1 MTATQS
7 SSDLGESVRRP
18 SSRWRTPPYAVAAA
32 GGIVIGC
39 VSLAALILAP
49 SPGAALPI
57 LAALAVVVAMIL
69 VAVVAISRSRVE
81 SALLH
86 TEATLRHLQE
96 TTSEIRLER
105 PDARSPIRDPDS
117 LLFSKE
123 FFDELLDREMGRA
136 TREKFPL
143 TVLMIQVAW
152 PEPVPDSVVSA
163 FLRAAATALR
173 RRVRSF
179 DCICRYERQVLAVLM
194 PGLSERQA
202 EGRAEELLA
211 MVKETRVADLPR
223 VSDGELQASA
233 GVATHRPDDGPAASQ
248 SLLRRAFLALYE
260 SRVGQP
266 KALERYESRP
276 DHEPS

>member
-1 MTATQS
+1 M
-7 SSDLGESVRRP
+7 
-18 SSRWRTPPYAVAAA
+18 
-32 GGIVIGC
+32 
-39 VSLAALILAP
+39 
-49 SPGAALPI
+49 LPM
-57 LAALAVVVAMIL
+57 LAALAVGVALTL
-69 VAVVAISRSRVE
+69 VAVVAVRRSRVQ

-143 TVLMIQVAW
+143 TILMIQVAW
-152 PEPVPDSVVSA
+152 LEQAPDSVVSA
-163 FLRAAATALR
+163 FLRAAGTALK

-179 DCICRYERQVLAVLM
+179 DIICRYERQVLAILM

-202 EGRAEELLA
+202 DGRAEELLA
-211 MVKETRVADLPR
+211 MVKETRVADLPEEFE
-223 VSDGELQASA
+223 GQLHASA
-233 GVATHRPDDGPAASQ
+233 GVATHRPDDPPASSE
-248 SLLRRAFLALYE
+248 SLLRRAFLSLYE

-266 KALERYESRP
+266 KALALYESQSAKELR
-276 DHEPS
+276 EPAADAKQAPGKPALPR